1 LGGTWGA
8 DGLDSMLCL
17 ESNVGFN
24 VGFSLF
30 DSQLQNNASETNYT
44 IVSQQSNHLSG
55 VMKGLT
61 FHVVAML
68 PSSMSL
74 SFVPSGLTPQSIN

>member
-1 LGGTWGA
+1 
-8 DGLDSMLCL
+8 MLCL

-30 DSQLQNNASETNYT
+30 GSQLENNASETNYT